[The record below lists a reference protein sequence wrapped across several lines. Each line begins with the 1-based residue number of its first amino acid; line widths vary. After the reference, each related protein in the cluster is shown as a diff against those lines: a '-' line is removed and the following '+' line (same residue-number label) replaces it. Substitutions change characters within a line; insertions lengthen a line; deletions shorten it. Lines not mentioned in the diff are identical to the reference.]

1 MNDPVTYLL
10 TLDTLLK
17 NFYEH
22 FNVRNFQRTYEISL
36 DMVDIAQQ
44 LEDLAKKLR
53 DANTN

>member
-22 FNVRNFQRTYEISL
+22 FNTRNFQRTYEISL

-53 DANTN
+53 DANIN